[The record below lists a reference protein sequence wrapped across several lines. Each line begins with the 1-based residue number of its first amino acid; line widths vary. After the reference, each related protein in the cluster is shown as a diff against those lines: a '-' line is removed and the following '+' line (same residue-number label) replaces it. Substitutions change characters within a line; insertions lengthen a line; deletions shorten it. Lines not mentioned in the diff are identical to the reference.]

1 MLLMLFFFILATLG
15 QFMFSGVKTGRVI
28 NEYKN
33 FTVFDKSF
41 LLLFSISTGEDWNLI
56 MYDCSHTAP
65 DCIEGETCGSVFAP
79 AYFIA
84 FILLVTYVMLNLF
97 ILVIIQQFQKLYLD
111 DNSALHLFNKDYE
124 LITE

>member
-1 MLLMLFFFILATLG
+1 
-15 QFMFSGVKTGRVI
+15 
-28 NEYKN
+28 
-33 FTVFDKSF
+33 
-41 LLLFSISTGEDWNLI
+41 